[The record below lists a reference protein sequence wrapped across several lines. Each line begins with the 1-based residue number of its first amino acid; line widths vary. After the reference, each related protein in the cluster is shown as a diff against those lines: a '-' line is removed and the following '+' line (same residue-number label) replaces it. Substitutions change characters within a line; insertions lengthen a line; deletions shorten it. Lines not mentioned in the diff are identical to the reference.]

1 MKSKINTKEKISSKC
16 NFKVEFFMKRKLMLF
31 LSLLFISV
39 GIATAQTQV
48 RGVVV
53 DEAGEP
59 VIGATVLIKGTS
71 QGTVTDFDGN
81 FALSVPANARLV
93 VSYVGYVTQELAAT
107 ANMRIVMR
115 SDSEL
120 LEEVM
125 VVAYGTAK
133 KSTFTG
139 SAATVDPGQ
148 IESRSVASVS
158 KALDGTVPGVQS
170 TLGSGQPGSGAGIV
184 IRGFGSINASQSPL
198 YVVDGVPFNGDLN
211 SINPND
217 IESMTVLKDASAS
230 SLYGSRAANGVI
242 MITTKAGKDTEGKV
256 SVNFKAVL
264 GVGSRAIDRY
274 DVMNQQEYLETA
286 FQSYKNDELFAKGSS
301 ESVAGQRAIARMKGT
316 VDGILGVNEQ
326 YNPYNMPFDQLI
338 DPITGKVDPSA
349 QLKWTDDWIDEVTAS
364 NPVRQEYQF
373 DVSGGT
379 NKMRSLASFNY
390 MKEEGL
396 LKTTAFERFTGRV
409 SSDLRPTDWFRTS
422 LSANM
427 ARSKSNM
434 LDSDGSSTSNV
445 WYSAE
450 NMAPIYPVWERDP
463 STGEIQKDALGEPL
477 FNYGLNRAA
486 GAQQNFN
493 SIATLYDD
501 AYYEIRD
508 NVSARGLVEFNTN
521 DEKYGAWQGFTF
533 SMNLGVD
540 YTGGNYTFYYNP
552 YFGNAAG
559 SGRLGKTNGKTMA
572 YTLNQ
577 ILNWNRTFGD
587 HGVQAM
593 VGHEYYT
600 NTYNSLSASKTGF
613 PFGGLYELAAGST
626 IASATSYENN
636 DKLES
641 WFSRVN
647 YDFMDK
653 YYLSASFRTDG
664 SSRFHVDNRW
674 GQFWSVGASWRVSEE
689 AFMQDLDWLNNLTVK
704 ASYGTQGNN
713 SVGLYAWQAFYDL
726 TWANANSSGAAVTS
740 VENKAVTW
748 EKNGSFNTGFEAL
761 LFDSRLSLGL
771 DYYNRKTTDM
781 LLSRPMAMSLGFT
794 GYSDNVG
801 SMKNFGLDMSVGYDV
816 IKTRDLIWNVRVMG
830 STVNNEVLELTK
842 EQKEIVGGSTIIR
855 EGEALNSFYMA
866 RSAGVDPATGDQ
878 LYWVYDNEEDE
889 FDYSTHYISNDK
901 TKAAASRVIL
911 GSRMPDLYGSLSTS
925 VQYKGFDASIMTTY
939 SIGGKIY
946 DYVAYNNVNPLYI
959 GNNFNRDALRAWKQP
974 GDITDVP
981 RIQLNETHTLN
992 DRALVDA
999 SYFAIKN
1006 FSVGYTFNLKNIGL
1020 ETIRVFTQGDNLAV
1034 FAARKGLN
1042 PQMNF
1047 SGSTDFVYTPNRVIS
1062 AGINVKF

>member
-1 MKSKINTKEKISSKC
+1 MKSEINTKEKISSKC

-81 FALSVPANARLV
+81 FALRTPANARLV
-93 VSYVGYVTQELAAT
+93 VSYVGYITQELAAT
-107 ANMRIVMR
+107 ANMRIVMK

-148 IESRSVASVS
+148 IENRSVASVS

-184 IRGFGSINASQSPL
+184 IRGFGSISASQSPL

-264 GVGSRAIDRY
+264 GVGSRAISRY

-286 FQSYKNDELFAKGSS
+286 FQSFRNEEVFAKGTS
-301 ESVAGQRAIARMKGT
+301 ESVAGHRAIARMKGT
-316 VDGILGVNEQ
+316 VEGILGVNEQ
-326 YNPYNMPFDQLI
+326 YNPFNMPLDQLI
-338 DPITGKVDPSA
+338 DPMTGKVNPSA
-349 QLKWTDDWIDEVTAS
+349 QLKWDDDWIDEVTAS

-379 NKMRSLASFNY
+379 NKMKSLASFNY

-409 SSDLRPTDWFRTS
+409 ASDLRPTDWFRTS

-463 STGEIQKDALGEPL
+463 STGEIQIDGQGKPL
-477 FNYGLNRAA
+477 FDYGRNRAT

-501 AYYEIRD
+501 AYYETRD

-540 YTGGNYTFYYNP
+540 YTGGNYTYYYNP

-559 SGRLGKTNGKTMA
+559 TGRLGKTNGKTMA

-593 VGHEYYT
+593 VGHEYYS
-600 NTYNSLSASKTGF
+600 NTYNSLSATKTGF
-613 PFGGLYELAAGST
+613 PFGGLYELAAGSS
-626 IASATSYENN
+626 ISSANSYENN

-653 YYLSASFRTDG
+653 YYFSASFRTDG
-664 SSRFHVDNRW
+664 SSRFNVDNRW

-740 VENKAVTW
+740 VENKDVSW
-748 EKNGSFNTGFEAL
+748 EKNGSFNTGFESL

-771 DYYNRKTTDM
+771 DYYNRKTTDL

-794 GYSDNVG
+794 GFSDNVG
-801 SMKNFGLDMSVGYDV
+801 SMKNYGLDISVGYDL

-830 STVNNEVLELTK
+830 STVNNEVLELTQ
-842 EQKEIVGGSTIIR
+842 EQSQIVGGSTIIR

-889 FDYSTHYISNDK
+889 FDRSTHYISNDK
-901 TKAAASRVIL
+901 AKAAASRVIL

-981 RIQLNETHTLN
+981 RIQLNQTHTLN

-999 SYFAIKN
+999 SYFTIKN
-1006 FSVGYTFNLKNIGL
+1006 FSVGYTFKLQNIGL
-1020 ETIRVFTQGDNLAV
+1020 ETIRVFAQGDNLKV
-1034 FAARKGLN
+1034 FAARDGLN
-1042 PQMNF
+1042 PQQNF